1 MTKVD
6 ASTAGLPGQGA
17 QDRPALFVDA
27 GVGHFRFQGQDER
40 GLALFDVTLPSNSNL
55 VQLAADYRL
64 RERFGGGPDAAIFI
78 TGKLAALVKAA
89 IGGGK
94 TILPAAAA
102 WLAGRGLI
110 RQAADVRVMGS
121 LAMIELSASGYLV
134 LGLDREGALKDDLLV
149 VNPRCGAGSGINLDR
164 VLQKLGMARADVDA
178 LLADYCGEAGRA
190 RREAVPIRADRCGV
204 FSSSA
209 TISDK
214 NQGIPL
220 PVALATTLK
229 SEILKACRKLPAG
242 FDQVCLGGRVFHW
255 RFARDCAED
264 YLRGLGVRE
273 VLHDPDND
281 GALEAMRGLVAELGA
296 SGLAQSDARLLRQ
309 PVQDVYP
316 AFAGLKAR
324 YEADR
329 RFLRQAGLAQPDAPS
344 IISVLPGRPLH
355 LALDVGSTMAKAVLA
370 DAASGEVLFLR
381 AYSNAG
387 DTIQTLQQ
395 VFRELREAGIA
406 ALSLSGI
413 GITGSARFQV
423 QQAFE
428 HVYPALSGRVLV
440 LVENYA
446 HARGVPAVRVARAR
460 SPSTSPS
467 PARVTCAPPRPR
479 RYSAC
484 CWPTWAFA
492 ASN

>member
-296 SGLAQSDARLLRQ
+296 T
-309 PVQDVYP
+309 
-316 AFAGLKAR
+316 
-324 YEADR
+324 
-329 RFLRQAGLAQPDAPS
+329 GLAQPDASS